1 MAPSAAARSAAAKF
15 TPALPLFFGVTI
27 FTSACLLFLV
37 QPLVSKMILPWFG
50 GSAAVWITA
59 MLFFQTSLLLGYLY
73 AHFLTRLLGP
83 TLQVLVHGT
92 LLAMALVFLPIA
104 PTLRWLPKP
113 GEDPTL
119 SVFLVLGASVGLP
132 YTLLSATSPLIQKW
146 FSDRREGALP
156 YRYFALSNAGSLLA
170 LFAFPLLVEPRL
182 TGHQQS
188 ILWST
193 AFACFVLLCALSAFL
208 QLRNRPSLEAGQPTS
223 HSTSHSTS
231 ATPASKGLLALW
243 TSLAA
248 GASALLL
255 IVTNLLTQNIAPMPL
270 LWVLPLGVYLLT
282 FILCFDSAF
291 WYRRA
296 FFLVLILPALGYI
309 AATTRTGEDEPLLKI
324 VPLLMGSL
332 FVACMCC
339 HGELARLK
347 PEPDRLT
354 VFYLAIALGGALGG
368 VAIALA
374 APRVFNANYEYPV
387 VLTAVAVVLLFPLWH
402 ERAHWS
408 HPRFGMSVWLAAA
421 AACVVLAGYASK
433 QLRYNKAEARYMARN
448 FYGALR
454 IDEFTDARRH
464 HVRQLNH
471 GTITHGNQFLD
482 GPLRYSPTTYYGRES
497 GIGLTWRILEQ
508 AGPINMGV
516 IGLGT
521 GTLAAYGRAGD
532 SIRFYDINPL
542 VINIAKTRFTYLADS
557 PAHIEISL
565 GDARLSLTQQQPQ
578 RFDILV
584 VDAFSGD
591 AIPIHLL
598 TAEAFRIYWKH
609 LKPDGV
615 LAVHISNRYL
625 DLAPVVAAAAQ
636 NLGQQSRLVSNGDDD
651 KYGVFQSDYVLV
663 TNRSGFFPN
672 PLLEKQALPIEL
684 PPGTRRWTDD
694 YSNLWQALRFD
705 N

>member
-1 MAPSAAARSAAAKF
+1 MPTTSPIVAARSAAAKF
-15 TPALPLFFGVTI
+15 TRALPVFFGATI

-73 AHFLTRLLGP
+73 AHFLTRLLGVK
-83 TLQVLVHGT
+83 LQVLVHGT
-92 LLAMALVFLPIA
+92 LLAIGFIFLPIS

-119 SVFLVLGASVGLP
+119 AVFLVLGASVGLP

-188 ILWST
+188 ILWSS
-193 AFACFVLLCALSAFL
+193 AFVCFVLLCALSALL
-208 QLRNRPSLEAGQPTS
+208 QLHNRPTG
-223 HSTSHSTS
+223 HSTSPLSIT
-231 ATPASKGLLALW
+231 TPASKGLLALW
-243 TSLAA
+243 TALAA

-296 FFLVLILPALGYI
+296 FFLVLVLPALAYI
-309 AATTRTGEDEPLLKI
+309 ASTTRTGEGDALFKI
-324 VPLLMGSL
+324 VPLLIGSL
-332 FVACMCC
+332 FVGCMCC

-347 PEPDRLT
+347 PEPAQLT
-354 VFYLAIALGGALGG
+354 IFYLAIAVGGALGG
-368 VAIALA
+368 VATALA
-374 APRVFNANYEYPV
+374 APRVFDANYEYPI
-387 VLTAVAVVLLFPLWH
+387 VLTAVAVVLLFPEWR
-402 ERAHWS
+402 ERAGWS
-408 HPRFGMSVWLAAA
+408 HPRFRMSVWLAAA
-421 AACVVLAGYASK
+421 ACCVLLCGYAAK
-433 QLRYNKAEARYMARN
+433 QLRYNRADARYMARN
-448 FYGALR
+448 FYGTLR
-454 IDEFTDARRH
+454 IDEFTDAGKH
-464 HVRQLNH
+464 HFRQLNH
-471 GTITHGNQFLD
+471 GTITHGTQFLD
-482 GPLRYSPTTYYGRES
+482 GPLRHSATTYYGRQS

-508 AGPINMGV
+508 AGPITMAV

-542 VINIAKTRFTYLADS
+542 VIDIAKNWFTYLEDS

-565 GDARLSLTQQQPQ
+565 GDARLSLAQQQQ
-578 RFDILV
+578 ERFDILV

-591 AIPIHLL
+591 AIPVHLL
-598 TAEAFRIYWKH
+598 TDEAFRVYWKH

-615 LAVHISNRYL
+615 LAVHVSNRYL

-636 NLGQQSRLVSNGDDD
+636 HLGQQSRLVSNDDD
-651 KYGVFQSDYVLV
+651 DRFGVFQSDYVLV
-663 TNRSGFFPN
+663 SNRPNFFSN
-672 PLLEKQALPIEL
+672 PLLERQALPIKL
-684 PPGTRRWTDD
+684 PPGTRGWTDD
-694 YSNLWQALRFD
+694 YSNLWRTLRFD
-705 N
+705 D